1 MNHRERSLNY
11 KHVTVKGLC
20 LEKHGS
26 SGIVSKQSPGETKVM
41 ASDTKSELFKYVL
54 IHLMRFFLRH
64 RTKLYR
70 DLALYQNIFY
80 PCSMGAKTNELLG
93 LISLTGRNSG
103 TIFQNTTASV
113 SSKGPM
119 ILLQA
124 TKDPPEKLRKY
135 PRGRRSN

>member
-1 MNHRERSLNY
+1 
-11 KHVTVKGLC
+11 
-20 LEKHGS
+20 
-26 SGIVSKQSPGETKVM
+26 
-41 ASDTKSELFKYVL
+41 
-54 IHLMRFFLRH
+54 
-64 RTKLYR
+64 
-70 DLALYQNIFY
+70 
-80 PCSMGAKTNELLG
+80 MGAKTNELLG

-135 PRGRRSN
+135 PRGGDLTSEPNYQSNQILPFYPLCSSQKKLTFL